1 MNSDQFHVKE
11 LGKASRRTAW
21 LSLIGVLVV
30 LISLG
35 YSAYKLNSL
44 EKVVLSKKAEVSSLE
59 ELINNLKKEELVL
72 RDRINRTTD
81 EYNEL
86 RKNVEKLYSVKVTP
100 QNEVYELKAIAKAT
114 GKNTTHG
121 PEYNFTIY
129 INSPPELLNNIKK
142 VTYDFNHP
150 TFKDPHREVSDPKT
164 RFACFYVGWGCLDS
178 VVVKVFLKDNTEHSI
193 DFDMCKSLGPG
204 WY

>member
-1 MNSDQFHVKE
+1 VNSDQFHVKE

-86 RKNVEKLYSVKVTP
+86 RKNV
-100 QNEVYELKAIAKAT
+100 AIAKAT